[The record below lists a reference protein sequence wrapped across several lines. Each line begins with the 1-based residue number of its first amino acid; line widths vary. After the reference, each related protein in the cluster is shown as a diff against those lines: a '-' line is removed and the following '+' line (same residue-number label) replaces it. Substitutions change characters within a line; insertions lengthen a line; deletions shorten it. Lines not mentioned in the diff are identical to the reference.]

1 MLMIGEVARAPIV
14 RSPGYVCRPLIVKW
28 NDTALRNLAIYQ
40 WGTALDLDNTVLEHG
55 ERPRT
60 SGAKALKPSKVV
72 GTGASATSVK
82 PRKRKK
88 AKKAVKPEKYERGT
102 RSYTM
107 SRIRGKDTKIE
118 VLVRSYLFRRG
129 LRFRK
134 NDKRYPGRPDVVL
147 PRYHTIVFVNGC
159 FWHMHEGCSKFSMPK
174 SNVEFWTAKLVRNH
188 ERDIRQ
194 RAELE
199 VDGWRVLVVWEC
211 ELTVKLRQARL
222 ERLYREIV
230 DEGDS
235 VDVGAESA
243 GDLPVLV

>member
-1 MLMIGEVARAPIV
+1 VARQ
-14 RSPGYVCRPLIVKW
+14 STT
-28 NDTALRNLAIYQ
+28 TAGAYSVLD
-40 WGTALDLDNTVLEHG
+40 GTTTDVQQKSALLEGHVSSIEPVSGKRVEHQNIASSEQSQSG
-55 ERPRT
+55 EAAVPV
-60 SGAKALKPSKVV
+60 A
-72 GTGASATSVK
+72 
-82 PRKRKK
+82 RKRSKK
-88 AKKAVKPEKYERGT
+88 KEKLEKYERGT

-107 SRIRGKDTKIE
+107 SHIRGKDTKIE

-188 ERDIRQ
+188 ERDVRQ
-194 RAELE
+194 RAQLE
-199 VDGWRVLVVWEC
+199 SEGWHVIVVWEC
-211 ELTVKLRQARL
+211 ELTTKLRDGRL

-230 DEGDS
+230 GEDDS
-235 VDVGAESA
+235 GRR
-243 GDLPVLV
+243 